1 MENLFENLELEQKE
15 QFLMAA
21 MELKYFTLTQWKAI
35 YGIIPMSQ
43 KLFDDIQLTRLKVGE
58 ELESVALDIFL
69 KYPVFASNY
78 SDRLENVVKTQ
89 DMDTDDM
96 EIDTAVLYEK
106 MRSSIYTEFQYDI
119 GA

>member
-15 QFLMAA
+15 QFLSVAV
-21 MELKYFTLTQWKAI
+21 ELKYFSLTQWKAI

-43 KLFDDIQLTRLKVGE
+43 ELFDSIQLTRLKVGE
-58 ELESVALDIFL
+58 ELEPVALNIFL

-78 SDRLENVVKTQ
+78 SNRLENVVKAQ
-89 DMDTDDM
+89 DTGIEDI
-96 EIDTAVLYEK
+96 EIDTAALYEK
-106 MRSSIYTEFQYDI
+106 MRCSIYEEFQYDI

>member
-1 MENLFENLELEQKE
+1 MENLFENLELQQKE

-43 KLFDDIQLTRLKVGE
+43 ELFDGIQLLRLKMGE
-58 ELESVALDIFL
+58 ELEPVALNIFL
-69 KYPVFASNY
+69 KYSVFASNY
-78 SDRLENVVKTQ
+78 SDRLENVVKAQ
-89 DMDTDDM
+89 DTGIEDI
-96 EIDTAVLYEK
+96 EIDTAALYEK
-106 MRSSIYTEFQYDI
+106 MRRSIYEEFQYDI

>member
-43 KLFDDIQLTRLKVGE
+43 KIFDDIQLTRLKVGE

-69 KYPVFASNY
+69 KYPVVVIFFYIKKEIVKFLS
-78 SDRLENVVKTQ
+78 LNVR
-89 DMDTDDM
+89 
-96 EIDTAVLYEK
+96 I
-106 MRSSIYTEFQYDI
+106 F
-119 GA
+119 